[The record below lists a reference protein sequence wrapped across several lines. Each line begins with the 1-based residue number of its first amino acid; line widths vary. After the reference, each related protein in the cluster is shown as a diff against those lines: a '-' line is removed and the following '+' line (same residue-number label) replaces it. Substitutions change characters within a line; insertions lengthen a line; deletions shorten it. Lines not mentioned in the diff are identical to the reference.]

1 MAPID
6 GAWFCCLNLWHLS
19 SVAEADESR
28 RRTTQD
34 AQGAQVARAER
45 RRFQSDVV
53 AAAAPRAHRPAAPAP
68 PRAQVR
74 PFDFI
79 GLLFFLPSF
88 PLCLP
93 LSFVFTTSSVSY
105 WVLLV
110 FSGFYRFFFLGFTGF
125 HLVILGITGL
135 CWNLLDLTWFY

>member
-79 GLLFFLPSF
+79 GLLFFYQVFLSVYLYLLFSRLP
-88 PLCLP
+88 PYL
-93 LSFVFTTSSVSY
+93 T
-105 WVLLV
+105 
-110 FSGFYRFFFLGFTGF
+110 GFYWFFLGFTGF
-125 HLVILGITGL
+125 FFWVLLGFTG
-135 CWNLLDLTWFY
+135 FYWVSLGFTVF